1 MQLIR
6 KSTSEAVILS
16 DGFLWSDEFDWKPI
30 EQKQDRA
37 VDGTLITQEGKKK
50 SGRPITLTADK
61 NMAWV
66 KRHIV
71 SKLKD
76 WSVLQ
81 DQLELEQFEL
91 RFDYYHDKRVFN
103 VVFNHQEGAI
113 EAKPVLEHPSVSEND
128 EYNVTLRFLELSNA
142 N

>member
-1 MQLIR
+1 MKLKRI
-6 KSTSEAVILS
+6 STSETVTLS
-16 DGFLWSDEFDWKPI
+16 DGFLWSDEFDWNPI

-37 VDGTLITQEGKKK
+37 VDGALIIQEGKMK
-50 SGRPITLTADK
+50 SGRPVTLIADK

-76 WSVLQ
+76 WSILQ
-81 DQLELEQFEL
+81 EKFEL
-91 RFDYYHDKRVFN
+91 QFNYFHDKRTFN
-103 VVFNHQEGAI
+103 VVFNHQDKAI
-113 EAKPVLEHPSVSEND
+113 EANPVLEHPTVSEDD
-128 EYNVTLRFLELSNA
+128 EYNVTLRFLEINDA

>member
-1 MQLIR
+1 MKLKRI
-6 KSTSEAVILS
+6 STQETVTLS
-16 DGFLWSDEFDWKPI
+16 DGFLWSDEFDWNPI

-37 VDGTLITQEGKKK
+37 VDGALIIQEGKKK

-61 NMAWV
+61 NMAWL

-76 WSVLQ
+76 WSILQ
-81 DQLELEQFEL
+81 EKFEL
-91 RFDYYHDKRVFN
+91 QFNYFHDKRTFKI
-103 VVFNHQEGAI
+103 VFNHQDKAI
-113 EAKPVLEHPSVSEND
+113 EANPVLEHPTVSDDD
-128 EYNVTLRFLELSNA
+128 EYNVTLRFLEINDA

>member
-1 MQLIR
+1 MKLKRI
-6 KSTSEAVILS
+6 STQETVSLS
-16 DGFLWSDEFDWKPI
+16 DGFLWSDEFDWNPI

-37 VDGTLITQEGKKK
+37 VDGALIIQEGKKK
-50 SGRPITLTADK
+50 SGRPISLTADK

-76 WSVLQ
+76 WSILQ
-81 DQLELEQFEL
+81 EKFEL
-91 RFDYYHDKRVFN
+91 QFNYFHDKRTFN
-103 VVFNHQEGAI
+103 VVFNHQDKAI
-113 EAKPVLEHPSVSEND
+113 ETNPVLEHPTVSEDD
-128 EYNVTLRFLELSNA
+128 EYNVTLRFLEINDA

>member
-1 MQLIR
+1 MKLKRI
-6 KSTSEAVILS
+6 STQETVTLS
-16 DGFLWSDEFDWKPI
+16 DGFLWSDEFDWNPI

-37 VDGTLITQEGKKK
+37 VDGALIIQEGKKK

-61 NMAWV
+61 NMAWL

-76 WSVLQ
+76 WSILQ
-81 DQLELEQFEL
+81 EKFEL
-91 RFDYYHDKRVFN
+91 QFNYFHDKRTFKI
-103 VVFNHQEGAI
+103 VFNHQDKAI
-113 EAKPVLEHPSVSEND
+113 EANPVLEHPTVSEDD
-128 EYNVTLRFLELSNA
+128 EYNVTLRFLEISDA

>member
-1 MQLIR
+1 MKLVR
-6 KSTSEAVILS
+6 KSTSEAVTLS
-16 DGFLWSDEFDWKPI
+16 DGFLWSDEFDWNPI

-37 VDGTLITQEGKKK
+37 VDGSLLIQEGVKK

-61 NMAWV
+61 NMAWL

-81 DQLELEQFEL
+81 EKFEL
-91 RFDYYHDKRVFN
+91 QFNYFHDKRTFN
-103 VVFNHQEGAI
+103 VVFNHQDKAI
-113 EAKPVLEHPSVSEND
+113 EAKPVLDHPSVSDDD
-128 EYNVTLRFLELSNA
+128 EYNVTLRFLEISNA
-142 N
+142 D

>member
-1 MQLIR
+1 MKLVR
-6 KSTSEAVILS
+6 KSTSEAVTLS
-16 DGFLWSDEFDWKPI
+16 DGFLWSDEFDWNPI

-37 VDGTLITQEGKKK
+37 VDGALIIQEGKKK
-50 SGRPITLTADK
+50 SGRPISLTADK
-61 NMAWV
+61 NMAWL

-81 DQLELEQFEL
+81 EKFEL
-91 RFDYYHDKRVFN
+91 QFNYFHDKRTFN
-103 VVFNHQEGAI
+103 VVFNHQDKAI
-113 EAKPVLEHPSVSEND
+113 EAKPVLEHPSVSNDD
-128 EYNVTLRFLELSNA
+128 EYNVTLRFLELSDA